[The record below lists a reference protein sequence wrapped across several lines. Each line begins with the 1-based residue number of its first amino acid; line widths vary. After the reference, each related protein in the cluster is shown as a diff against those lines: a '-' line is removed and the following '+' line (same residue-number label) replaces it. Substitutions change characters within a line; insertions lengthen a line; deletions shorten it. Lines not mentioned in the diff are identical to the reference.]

1 MKILHATTFVNGGAG
16 NVLVDLAMLQ
26 MEAGHE
32 IRIVANKTEFDE
44 YRHYQEPIQRLQR
57 AGIQLETFDSLF
69 KRDTALN
76 RNAAMDLRAHF
87 STFSPFDV
95 VHAHAS
101 VPAKVCKKAFIQSQG
116 RPLFIQTM
124 HGWGLNKNQR
134 MEEDDVNTMNTLN
147 GVATLNESGKKLLIS
162 KGVSNSRLHVIPNGI
177 STKLSTSTLLSSSLS
192 RFLASQDWVL
202 KFLCIGEIGVRKNL
216 IFLMNAIRHLNEIGI
231 RCCAVFIG
239 PEQCEGYFQECV
251 NKSATAKMTFW
262 TGEIKNASSH
272 LQHFDAMV
280 LPSKSE
286 GMPLSILEAFRAK
299 KLVFGS
305 RISEIEELIG
315 KRRGILF
322 GIESTRE
329 FVKSVVNFDTNDAQK
344 ITENAYNF
352 FHKQLSLD
360 SMFKAYLK
368 LYQR

>member
-1 MKILHATTFVNGGAG
+1 MKILHATTFLNGGAG
-16 NVLVDLAMLQ
+16 KVLVDLALLQ

-32 IRIVANKTEFDE
+32 IRIVANKTEFDQ
-44 YRHYQEPIQRLQR
+44 YTHYQEPLKRLQR

-69 KRDTALN
+69 KRDTVLN
-76 RNAAMDLRAHF
+76 GKAARDLRSHF

-101 VPAKVCKKAFIQSQG
+101 VPAKVCKKAFVQFHS

-124 HGWGLNKNQR
+124 HGWGLNKSQH
-134 MEEDDVNTMNTLN
+134 MEAEDIKTMNTLD

-162 KGVSNSRLHVIPNGI
+162 KGVSNSRLHIIPNGI
-177 STKLSTSTLLSSSLS
+177 STKLSANSDVSLNLSK
-192 RFLASQDWVL
+192 FLTCQNWVL
-202 KFLCIGEIGVRKNL
+202 KFLCIGEIGVRKNQ
-216 IFLMNAIRHLNEIGI
+216 IFLMNAIRHLNEMGI
-231 RCCAVFIG
+231 RCCAVFMG
-239 PEQCEGYFQECV
+239 PEQGEGYFQDCV
-251 NKSATAKMTFW
+251 KRSATAKMTFW

-272 LQHFDAMV
+272 LHHFDAMV

-286 GMPLSILEAFRAK
+286 GMPISILEAFRAK

-305 RISEIEELIG
+305 RIPEIEELIG

-322 GIESTRE
+322 GLESTRE
-329 FVKSVVNFDTNDAQK
+329 FVKCVVNFDTNDAQK

-352 FHKQLSLD
+352 FCKQFTLK